1 MQLSFYKNIQ
11 LPKKIYWREVLAV
24 FLLVVCIYFF
34 HQQRREIGQIL
45 PYLHKADNSWLLL
58 AAVITGIYIL
68 CQSAMYV
75 FSFNA
80 LQVSFPLSRAIE
92 LFLKRNF
99 LSTFLPGGGVS
110 ALAYVPKG
118 VKRAVPDR
126 MKIHQ
131 ASGLFGFAGILSTFI
146 ISLTVI
152 LLAAGT
158 GNSKD
163 MQQTVTGLVVL
174 TILIALLLFALYNIR
189 KEKPL
194 YQWLKK
200 RYPKTAITLLQVT
213 GGAVAGKWY
222 LLTVFASVGVEV
234 CGIAHL
240 YIAMMAAGVHPSLQ
254 AAGLA
259 YVISVLLMVASPF
272 LKGVGAV
279 ELSVVYILG
288 HFGYTP
294 IEALAIALIYR
305 AFEFWLP
312 MLCGLFAFLVKGK
325 TLFLRIFPAFTIFLL
340 GIVNILSVLT
350 PPIAQRM
357 KLLHTFVNP
366 DEIHASNTLV
376 IYIGVALIVTAT
388 FLIRGLRNAWWLAFI
403 FTLVSLGGHLIKG
416 LDWEEATL
424 ALLVLL
430 SLLFS
435 RKQYTVR
442 TNPRLISRALTLA
455 IFTFVAVMMY
465 GYIGFY
471 YLKQRHFGI
480 DFNRYQSLGYTL
492 RIFLLQKVALQP
504 LTNFGS
510 EFLISMYALAL
521 GAWIFLL
528 YALVRP
534 YLSKSHINKETDRA
548 LQLLQKYGRSSVD
561 FFKIAND
568 KLLYFSKQYEAFI
581 AYRIENGFALVLEI
595 PVCAEENLA
604 AVLEEFSAYCNN
616 VGLKTA
622 YYRVDENSLSYFE
635 RKRKKS
641 LLIGQE
647 AIVNAAQFDLAGR
660 DKKSLRNGLNSLQ
673 KKGYAA
679 AVYHPPHSPE
689 LMEQLKAVS
698 DEWLKA
704 ANRTEMVFSQ
714 GSFDEHIKD
723 EDLIVTKNA
732 DGIPV
737 AFLNIIP
744 DYAPDECTYDLIRKR
759 SDAPGGCMDA
769 LIIELIKYAKEKGC
783 RFVNL
788 GLAPM
793 SGLEG
798 ADKAL
803 ERLMRYAYEKIRRFR
818 HYQGLRA
825 FKEKYATQWLN
836 KYLVYDNDFDLL
848 RLPVVLNRAMKPIDS
863 DE

>member
-1 MQLSFYKNIQ
+1 MQITFFKNIR
-11 LPKKIYWREVLAV
+11 LPKKFYWREVLAV

-34 HQQRREIGQIL
+34 HQQRREISLIL
-45 PYLHKADNSWLLL
+45 PYLHQASNSWLLL
-58 AAVITGIYIL
+58 AAVVTGIFVL
-68 CQSAMYV
+68 CQSAMYA

-80 LQVSFPLSRAIE
+80 IKTPFPLSSAIE

-110 ALAYVPKG
+110 ALAYVPKS
-118 VKRAVPDR
+118 VKRTVPDR

-146 ISLTVI
+146 ISLTVL
-152 LLAAGT
+152 LLAAGG

-163 MQQTVTGLVVL
+163 MQQTAIGMGVL
-174 TILIALLLFALYNIR
+174 TILIALLLFVLYNIR
-189 KEKPL
+189 KEKAL
-194 YQWLKK
+194 YQWIKN
-200 RYPKTAITLLQVT
+200 RYPKTALTLLQVT
-213 GGAVAGKWY
+213 GASVDGKWY
-222 LLTVFASVGVEV
+222 LLTVFASIGVEV

-240 YIAMMAAGVHPSLQ
+240 YIAMLAAGVHPSLQ

-272 LKGVGAV
+272 LRGVGAV

-294 IEALAIALIYR
+294 VEALAIALIYR

-312 MLCGLFAFLVKGK
+312 MLCGLFSFLVKGK
-325 TLFLRIFPAFTIFLL
+325 ALFLRIFPAFTIFLL
-340 GIVNILSVLT
+340 GVVNILSVLT
-350 PPIAQRM
+350 PPVAQRM
-357 KLLHTFVNP
+357 KMLHNFVNAA
-366 DEIHASNTLV
+366 EIHASNTLV

-403 FTLVSLGGHLIKG
+403 FTLVSLGGHITKG
-416 LDWEEATL
+416 LDWEEAIL
-424 ALLVLL
+424 ALIVLL

-455 IFTFVAVMMY
+455 ISTFVAVMVY

-471 YLKQRHFGI
+471 FLKTRHFGI

-492 RIFLLQKVALQP
+492 RIFLLQKIDLEP
-504 LTNFGS
+504 LTPFAS

-528 YALVRP
+528 YALVKP
-534 YLSKSHINKETDRA
+534 YLSKSYINKETDKA
-548 LQLLQKYGRSSVD
+548 LQLLQKYGCSSVD

-568 KLLYFSKQYEAFI
+568 KLLYFSKQYEAFV
-581 AYRIENGFALVLEI
+581 AYRIENGFALVLEV
-595 PVCAEENLA
+595 PVCAEENLS
-604 AVLEEFSAYCNN
+604 AVLEEFSDYCNHL
-616 VGLKTA
+616 GLKTA

-635 RKRKKS
+635 QQRKKS

-647 AIVNAAQFDLAGR
+647 AIVDVEQFDLAGR

-673 KKGYAA
+673 KKGYIT
-679 AVYHPPHSPE
+679 AVYCPPYSTE
-689 LMEQLKAVS
+689 LMQQLKAVS
-698 DEWLKA
+698 DEWLQVT
-704 ANRTEMVFSQ
+704 NRTEMIFSQ
-714 GSFDEHIKD
+714 GSFDEDINLQ
-723 EDLIVTKNA
+723 ELIITKNA
-732 DGIPV
+732 DGMPV

-744 DYAPDECTYDLIRKR
+744 DFAPGECTYDLIRKT
-759 SDAPGGCMDA
+759 SEAPGGCMDA

-793 SGLEG
+793 SGLEH
-798 ADKAL
+798 ADKTL

-825 FKEKYATQWLN
+825 FKEKYASQWLN

-848 RLPVVLNRAMKPIDS
+848 RLPAVLNKAMKPIKH